1 MRVYPDQLARQL
13 SPLKSV
19 YLVFGDDPWL
29 TENCKQQIIE
39 ATRKQGFDERITL
52 DTQDTGFQ
60 WSQVEQEF
68 QAMSLFA
75 SRRIIELHIAN
86 AKPGTDGAAMLQQL
100 VAHPNPD
107 TILLLM
113 GPKLG
118 MDQTKTKWFKALD
131 AQGIYLPC
139 ATPEG
144 AQFQRWL
151 DGRINTMELRLNRD
165 AKAMLFNLYEGNLLA
180 ADQALKLLKLLANDK
195 ELTAE
200 QLSHY
205 FEDQSRFSV
214 FQLSDALLENH
225 KSRAMHMLSQLKA
238 EGTAMPI
245 VLWALF
251 KELAILLKLKS
262 AQEAGTN
269 LNAMWSSLRIWD
281 KRKPLYQSALNRLNL
296 LQIEKMLAVAANL
309 EARLKQQGEED
320 WVGLS
325 HLCLLFDPT
334 AHRQLAHIEVC

>member
-1 MRVYPDQLARQL
+1 MRVYPDQLPRQL

-29 TENCKQQIIE
+29 TENCKQQII
-39 ATRKQGFDERITL
+39 AAARKQGFDERITL

-60 WSQVEQEF
+60 WSQLEQEY

-75 SRRIIELHIAN
+75 SRRIIELHLAS
-86 AKPGTDGAAMLQQL
+86 AKPGTDGSALLQSL
-100 VAHPNPD
+100 LAHPSPD
-107 TILLLM
+107 TILLLI

-118 MDQTKTKWFKALD
+118 QEQTKTKWFRALD
-131 AQGIYLPC
+131 SLGIYLPC

-151 DGRINTMELRLNRD
+151 DGRIQAMALKLNRD

-180 ADQALKLLKLLANDK
+180 ADQALKLLKLLANEQD
-195 ELTAE
+195 LTAE

-214 FQLSDALLENH
+214 FQLTDALLENH
-225 KSRAMHMLSQLKA
+225 KSRALHMLAQLKG

-269 LNAMWSSLRIWD
+269 LSSMWGSLRIWD
-281 KRKPLYQSALNRLNL
+281 KRKPLYQSALNRLTL
-296 LQIEKMLAVAANL
+296 VQIEQMLALAATL
-309 EARLKQQGEED
+309 EAKLKQQGEED
-320 WVGLS
+320 WVGMS

-334 AHRQLAHIEVC
+334 AHRQLAHIEVV